1 MLDKTCCG
9 GYHFLATK
17 RRRYSASSIA
27 SPTRKTRS
35 IGWWTA
41 SIASSARSCCAHPGK
56 KPDLI
61 LSTYPFTT
69 EMVSKLKERGK
80 IDIPLICLMT
90 DYGPHR
96 TWIAKG
102 VDAYVVANEEMVPRM
117 EALGVAKEQIYPFG
131 IPVNG
136 VFSPRPTRKSC

>member
-1 MLDKTCCG
+1 
-9 GYHFLATK
+9 
-17 RRRYSASSIA
+17 
-27 SPTRKTRS
+27 
-35 IGWWTA
+35 
-41 SIASSARSCCAHPGK
+41 
-56 KPDLI
+56 
-61 LSTYPFTT
+61 
-69 EMVSKLKERGK
+69 
-80 IDIPLICLMT
+80 MT

-136 VFSPRPTRKSC
+136 VFFTKADKEELLKSWN